1 MNGQSPPQPRS
12 EWEAPRTEGSD
23 PTAGSP
29 AGALDARPDVV
40 ILTGMSGA
48 GRSTAA
54 HAMEDAGWYVVDNL
68 PPQMLPA
75 LAELAN
81 RRFHPFAQFPDAR
94 RVFGGEAHL
103 LQLAET
109 AQA

>member
-68 PPQMLPA
+68 PPSMLPA
-75 LAELAN
+75 LYDETRAAGITRLAVVLDF
-81 RRFHPFAQFPDAR
+81 RCTYKATR
-94 RVFGGEAHL
+94 
-103 LQLAET
+103 
-109 AQA
+109 